1 MGAIKAETASAGL
14 DRLFEPKASAGDLS
28 DEDKSKD
35 AFFVQVAE
43 IAEAM
48 SAKHG
53 KEFAMGTLVLSA
65 RFLAEGRPLIKRND
79 GEGGSAAGKP
89 S

>member
-1 MGAIKAETASAGL
+1 MSAIKAKAAHAGL
-14 DRLFEPKASAGDLS
+14 DKLFEPKSAPMGAAGALS
-28 DEDKSKD
+28 EEDKSKD

-65 RFLAEGRPLIKRND
+65 RFLAENRPLIKREN
-79 GEGGSAAGKP
+79 GESGHQ
-89 S
+89 